1 MSEKPF
7 IEVPQGPAPT
17 ELLIIDEVVGDGPE
31 ATGGAS
37 VLVDYVGVGFD
48 SGKEFDASYNRGEPL
63 SFRLGFAVIKGW
75 DDGAG
80 HAGGWSP
87 QAGDPVDQAYGRHG
101 IPGDRPERGPDFRL
115 RTPRG
120 PLTSVRRR

>member
-17 ELLIIDEVVGDGPE
+17 ELQIVDEVVGEGLE
-31 ATGGAS
+31 ATSGAN

-63 SFRLGFAVIKGW
+63 SFRLGFGQVIKGW
-75 DDGAG
+75 DDGVQG
-80 HAGGWSP
+80 MRVGGRRKLLIP
-87 QAGDPVDQAYGRHG
+87 ADQAYGRYD
-101 IPGDRPERGPDFRL
+101 IPGVIGPNEALIFVCEL
-115 RTPRG
+115 RA
-120 PLTSVRRR
+120 VR

>member
-63 SFRLGFAVIKGW
+63 SFRLGFGQVIKGW
-75 DDGAG
+75 DDGVQG
-80 HAGGWSP
+80 MRVGGRRKLVIP
-87 QAGDPVDQAYGRHG
+87 ADQAYGRHG
-101 IPGDRPERGPDFRL
+101 IPGVIGPNEALIFVCE
-115 RTPRG
+115 PRA
-120 PLTSVRRR
+120 VR

>member
-63 SFRLGFAVIKGW
+63 SFRLGFGQVIKGW
-75 DDGAG
+75 DDGVQGMRVGGVRKLTIPPELGYGARG
-80 HAGGWSP
+80 AGG
-87 QAGDPVDQAYGRHG
+87 V
-101 IPGDRPERGPDFRL
+101 IPPNATLEFEVEL
-115 RTPRG
+115 
-120 PLTSVRRR
+120 LEIL

>member
-17 ELLIIDEVVGDGPE
+17 ELQIVDGVVGEGLE
-31 ATGGAS
+31 ATSGAN

-63 SFRLGFAVIKGW
+63 SFRLGFGQVIKGW
-75 DDGAG
+75 DDGVQG
-80 HAGGWSP
+80 MRVGGRRKLLIP
-87 QAGDPVDQAYGRHG
+87 ADQAYGRYG
-101 IPGDRPERGPDFRL
+101 IPGVIGPNEALIFVCEL
-115 RTPRG
+115 RA
-120 PLTSVRRR
+120 VR

>member
-17 ELLIIDEVVGDGPE
+17 ELQIVDEVVGEGLE
-31 ATGGAS
+31 ATSGAN

-63 SFRLGFAVIKGW
+63 SFRLGFGQVIKGW
-75 DDGAG
+75 DDGVQG
-80 HAGGWSP
+80 MRVGGRRKLLIP
-87 QAGDPVDQAYGRHG
+87 ADQAYGRYG
-101 IPGDRPERGPDFRL
+101 IPGVIGPNEALIFVCEL
-115 RTPRG
+115 RA
-120 PLTSVRRR
+120 VR